1 MNNPSREERERLE
14 KLNETFLYNI
24 GYEHVNNIC
33 DETDKLLEK
42 YKDIQ
47 VPDSMNEW
55 FMGFQNEIKRNEKR
69 TKIQR
74 MALQV
79 SKRAAMILIV
89 ISVIG
94 STVTLSV
101 EAFRVHFFN
110 MIIETSQKF
119 STVSHL
125 EKTEI
130 SIQQEL
136 PSEWTDYYYPTFLPN
151 DFILTSVRE
160 LNSTKYMTFGNGLNE
175 DIRFIQGKLT
185 SEAQID
191 TEDGNTIEVDIN
203 GNKGLI
209 VKKEDVTIISWNNN
223 RASFS
228 IQGNVDKSTLL
239 EIAESLKKNK

>member
-55 FMGFQNEIKRNEKR
+55 FIGFQKEIKRKEKR

-94 STVTLSV
+94 STITLSV
-101 EAFRVHFFN
+101 EAFRVRFFN
-110 MIIETSQKF
+110 MIIEISQKF

-160 LNSTKYMTFGNGLNE
+160 LNTTKYMTFSNGLNE
-175 DIRFIQGKLT
+175 EIRFIQGNLT

-191 TEDGNTIEVDIN
+191 TEDGKTIEVDIN

-223 RASFS
+223 MASFS

-239 EIAESLKKNK
+239 EIAESLEENK

>member
-14 KLNETFLYNI
+14 KLNDTFLYNI

-47 VPDSMNEW
+47 VPESMNEW
-55 FMGFQNEIKRNEKR
+55 FINFQKELEKKEKR
-69 TKIQR
+69 AKIQR
-74 MALQV
+74 GALHV
-79 SKRAAMILIV
+79 SKRVAMIFIL
-89 ISVIG
+89 ISVVG
-94 STVTLSV
+94 SVITMSV
-101 EAFRVHFFN
+101 EAFRIQFFN
-110 MIIETSQKF
+110 MVIETSQKF
-119 STVSHL
+119 SSVSHQ

-130 SIQQEL
+130 NIQQEL
-136 PSEWTDYYYPTFLPN
+136 PSEWIDFYYPTFLPN

-175 DIRFIQGKLT
+175 EIRFIQGNLT
-185 SEAQID
+185 SETQID
-191 TEDGNTIEVDIN
+191 TEDGNTIKVDIN

-239 EIAESLKKNK
+239 EIAESLEKNK